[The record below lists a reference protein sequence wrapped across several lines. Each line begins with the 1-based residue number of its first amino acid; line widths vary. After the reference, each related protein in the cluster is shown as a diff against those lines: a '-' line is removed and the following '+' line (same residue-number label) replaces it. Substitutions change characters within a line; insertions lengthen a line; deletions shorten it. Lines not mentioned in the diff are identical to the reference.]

1 MRWEVAGP
9 LHGAVG
15 SAGGQAHHG
24 SARRKATPLGISGEV
39 WQVMGDHLPAQ
50 RVSKMRSAWFPWVR
64 IVLHP
69 QSPFTS
75 FKGRA
80 DMTLEKVPSNPAP
93 EPLSQVL

>member
-1 MRWEVAGP
+1 
-9 LHGAVG
+9 
-15 SAGGQAHHG
+15 
-24 SARRKATPLGISGEV
+24 
-39 WQVMGDHLPAQ
+39 
-50 RVSKMRSAWFPWVR
+50 MRSAWFPWVR

-80 DMTLEKVPSNPAP
+80 DVSLEKVPSNPVP